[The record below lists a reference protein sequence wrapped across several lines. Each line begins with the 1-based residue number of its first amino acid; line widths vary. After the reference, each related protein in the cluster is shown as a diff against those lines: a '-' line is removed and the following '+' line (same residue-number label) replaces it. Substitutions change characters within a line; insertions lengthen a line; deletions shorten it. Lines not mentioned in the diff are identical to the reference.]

1 MDSFATYQKLAY
13 KSCTQPKTGSILQP
27 SVERIKRMAMRETV
41 RSLRAYF
48 ILSGVVSLV
57 SSTSALRVSLMG
69 PATIAAIPAAISV
82 VFSVTFLYVGL
93 SLAGLL
99 RTSVGQIITLLY
111 ASTGWSVLIFL
122 LSLLQGLDP
131 VRLGVLILALLILW
145 YLLVNVRRLAA
156 EAQTASALVADSPK

>member
-1 MDSFATYQKLAY
+1 
-13 KSCTQPKTGSILQP
+13 
-27 SVERIKRMAMRETV
+27 MAMRETV

>member
-1 MDSFATYQKLAY
+1 MYFAALCRKDKTHGNERNGSEFASLLHFERSCEFSFLDLRTSRQFDGSGHDRSH
-13 KSCTQPKTGSILQP
+13 SC
-27 SVERIKRMAMRETV
+27 
-41 RSLRAYF
+41 
-48 ILSGVVSLV
+48 
-57 SSTSALRVSLMG
+57 
-69 PATIAAIPAAISV
+69 
-82 VFSVTFLYVGL
+82 VTFLYVGF

-156 EAQTASALVADSPK
+156 EAQTASALVADSHK